1 MFGRFSCFIRRQH
14 HYRLRGQG
22 GRVFMECRDCGHRS
36 PGWDLGPK
44 AKPILQESSEF
55 RLSLD
60 GIPDSGLVAS
70 PARPLESVIRA
81 GSKPASDVF
90 RLYID

>member
-22 GRVFMECRDCGHRS
+22 GRVFMECLDCGHQS

-44 AKPILQESSEF
+44 AKSIPQESSEF

-60 GIPDSGLVAS
+60 GASDLGLVAG
-70 PARPLESVIRA
+70 PARPFESVMR
-81 GSKPASDVF
+81 GGTKSASDEF

>member
-1 MFGRFSCFIRRQH
+1 
-14 HYRLRGQG
+14 
-22 GRVFMECRDCGHRS
+22 MECRDCGHQS

-44 AKPILQESSEF
+44 AKPISQESSEF

-60 GIPDSGLVAS
+60 GASDLGLVTG
-70 PARPLESVIRA
+70 PARPFEAVMTE
-81 GSKPASDVF
+81 GTKPTSDEF